1 MGSLRTRM
9 EQDLVVRGLSAHT
22 RRAYLHHVSELARY
36 YHRAPDTL
44 SDREVQQ
51 YLYHLITGRQFA
63 PSTCR
68 QAVSALRFFY
78 EITLARARSAFVIPL
93 PKDASKLP
101 AILSPDEVDR
111 ILTATQTLKQRL
123 VLMTTYAAGLRVSE
137 VVHLRVTDID
147 APRRLIRIEQGKG
160 RKDRYTL
167 LAERL
172 LPELR
177 HYYRVYRPREWLFPR
192 RGRDLPMSTKNAWRI
207 YDVAKA
213 RAGIRKNG
221 GIHALRHAFATHLLE
236 NGADVVTIQRLLG
249 HSHLPTT
256 TRYLHVTAHRLGDMV
271 SPLDRLAVAPP
282 TPA

>member
-1 MGSLRTRM
+1 M

-22 RRAYLHHVSELARY
+22 HRASLHHVSELARY
-36 YHRAPDTL
+36 YRRAPDTL

-51 YLYHLITGRQFA
+51 YLYHLITERQFA

-68 QAVSALRFFY
+68 QAVGALRFFY
-78 EITLARARSAFVIPL
+78 EITLGRPRSAFVIPL
-93 PKDASKLP
+93 PKDAAKLP
-101 AILSPDEVDR
+101 AILSAEEVSR
-111 ILTATQTLKQRL
+111 VLRATQTLKQRL

-160 RKDRYTL
+160 NKDRYTL

-172 LPELR
+172 LLELR
-177 HYYRVYRPREWLFPR
+177 HYYRVYRPHQWLFPR

-207 YDVAKA
+207 YDAAKA
-213 RAGIRKNG
+213 RAGIRKDG

-236 NGADVVTIQRLLG
+236 SGTDLVTIQRLLG
-249 HSHLPTT
+249 HSQLKTT
-256 TRYLHVTAHRLGDMV
+256 TRYLHVTPHRLAEMV
-271 SPLDRLAVAPP
+271 SPLDRLALALTSAP
-282 TPA
+282 